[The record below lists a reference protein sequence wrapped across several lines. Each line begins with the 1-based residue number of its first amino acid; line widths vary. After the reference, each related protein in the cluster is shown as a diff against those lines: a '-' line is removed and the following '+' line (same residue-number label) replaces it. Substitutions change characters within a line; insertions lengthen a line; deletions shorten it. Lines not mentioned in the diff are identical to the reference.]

1 MVKNLFKILLPSFIV
16 LMLVECE
23 SKQTKQLTGG
33 EIIYEISYPC
43 LEKNEESLLFLLPKK
58 MIMTFL
64 NDQFKNEFIFP
75 TKNSSLGL
83 INNSSKKDAK
93 LLFGLG
99 NNKKYT
105 SIGRFLVKENL
116 IEKRNVNLFTIKN
129 FLRNNPDKIKYIL
142 NQNERYIF
150 FKIANESLKNP
161 LGALGMEL
169 IPFISIAIDKK
180 HYPLGM
186 PFLLYEETENSY
198 KIVLGMDTGYA
209 IKGKNRADL
218 FTGSGEKAKNVAGMM
233 KNKLILY
240 SLVPY

>member
-1 MVKNLFKILLPSFIV
+1 MVKNLFRILLPSFIV

-58 MIMTFL
+58 MIMTFS

-105 SIGRFLVKENL
+105 IVDSNNVGVLLEDLPKYEITNSISQDVFFLDKPCN
-116 IEKRNVNLFTIKN
+116 
-129 FLRNNPDKIKYIL
+129 KIKI
-142 NQNERYIF
+142 
-150 FKIANESLKNP
+150 KSLKNDSIYEIITIKDLKIKNVNWCTP
-161 LGALGMEL
+161 FYMIDDVLMEYSVEQYGMEMH
-169 IPFISIAIDKK
+169 FKAVSIKNLSPEND
-180 HYPLGM
+180 
-186 PFLLYEETENSY
+186 FLLLEEKYTFSSMKEY
-198 KIVLGMDTGYA
+198 LKE
-209 IKGKNRADL
+209 IKAMLSIFDCN
-218 FTGSGEKAKNVAGMM
+218 E
-233 KNKLILY
+233 
-240 SLVPY
+240 